1 VSRPFNQPPVLLL
14 AVLLGAAGVG
24 ASAAAV
30 GAAIASVHR
39 ASTGAAR
46 LDVVG
51 VALSYPRLN
60 AAAWILLGVALVGGL
75 GLAFVLRG
83 LRHQR
88 RAYRRF
94 AADLEIVG
102 PLGEGPEVYVIADQ
116 RPQAFCAGYL
126 RPAVYVSEAAVR
138 LLPPDQLEAVLA
150 HEHHHR
156 RMRDPLRFAYGRILS
171 QGLFFVPALG
181 ALFGR
186 YADLAELR
194 ADAAAARA
202 AAGGRAAVAS
212 ALLVFDASGGGVSPE
227 RVDSLLG
234 LPAAWRHPR
243 GRVGASV
250 IALVILIA
258 STLAASRTAS
268 AQATLNLPLL
278 SSEPCLAVLV
288 LLLCSYNYAASATRV
303 ILMRVARSRTPK
315 PPPVLHELEAE
326 IMEEVWRQGEPT
338 TVKLVMD
345 ALNRKAKP
353 PRAYTTYMTVMR
365 RLNDKGLLSRR
376 RSGRSDTYEAALTRE
391 QYQDRRAGAEVRDL
405 VDQFGDAALAHFA
418 RSLSALDPAQQRRL
432 RRLASRE

>member
-1 VSRPFNQPPVLLL
+1 VRPRLDQPAVLPFAL
-14 AVLLGAAGVG
+14 LLGAAGVA
-24 ASAAAV
+24 ASAASV

-39 ASTGAAR
+39 ASTAAVR
-46 LDVVG
+46 LEVVG
-51 VALSYPRLN
+51 LVVSYPRLN
-60 AAAWILLGVALVGGL
+60 AAAWILLGLALVGGSA
-75 GLAFVLRG
+75 LAVVLRAL
-83 LRHQR
+83 LRQR

-94 AADLEIVG
+94 VADLDIVG
-102 PLGEGPEVYVIADQ
+102 ALDERPEVHVIADP

-126 RPAVYVSEAAVR
+126 RPAVYVSQAAVR

-156 RMRDPLRFAYGRILS
+156 RVRDPLRFASGRILS
-171 QGLFFVPALG
+171 QGLFFVPALR
-181 ALFGR
+181 ALFAR

-194 ADAAAARA
+194 ADAAAVRA
-202 AAGGRAAVAS
+202 AAGGRAALAS
-212 ALLVFDASGGGVSPE
+212 ALLAFEASGGGVSPH

-250 IALVILIA
+250 GALVILIA

-315 PPPVLHELEAE
+315 PPPALHELEAE
-326 IMEEVWRQGEPT
+326 IMEEVWRQGQPT

-365 RLNDKGLLSRR
+365 RLNDKGLLQRR

-391 QYQDRRAGAEVRDL
+391 QYQDRRAGAEVREL

-418 RSLSALDPAQQRRL
+418 RSLSALDPAQQRWL
-432 RRLASRE
+432 RRLASGE